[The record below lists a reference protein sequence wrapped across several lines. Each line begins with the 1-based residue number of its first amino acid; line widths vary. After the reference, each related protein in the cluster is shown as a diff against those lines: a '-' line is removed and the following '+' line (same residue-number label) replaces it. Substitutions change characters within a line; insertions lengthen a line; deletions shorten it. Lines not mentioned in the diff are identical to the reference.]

1 MLNTVVMVAA
11 VTAED
16 EVGVEVMEADVA
28 MEVAMEAVAGT
39 EGAMAVGM
47 EAVEATADIAANRQL
62 LIASRCKP

>member
-1 MLNTVVMVAA
+1 MLNTAVMVAV

-28 MEVAMEAVAGT
+28 MEVAMGAVAGT

-47 EAVEATADIAANRQL
+47 EAEEATADIAANLQL